1 MCSLHLHTHVVVVVQ
16 ILTLCRSGF
25 PSCRRA
31 VLSHFQ
37 GLILSRTQ
45 SGVERDAWPRDGVIC
60 PLSPCTSLGKCLWLD
75 GFSLCGVQ
83 DRRKY
88 FWLRDGW
95 CLQTILSS
103 CSVVLQ
109 REIWEIQWL
118 CFTVALRVWAHS
130 CGGDLNLGE
139 GNRRSCQHPRCV
151 PVTRGLHSRAG
162 QRAVSLAVLLSLPP
176 ISPVPAHCTGGDG
189 LVHGVLWV
197 ENAPCFC
204 QSPFSILKDLEL
216 KIFSLW

>member
-1 MCSLHLHTHVVVVVQ
+1 MVVVQ

-75 GFSLCGVQ
+75 GFGLCGVQ

-109 REIWEIQWL
+109 REIWGIQWL

-139 GNRRSCQHPRCV
+139 GNRRSWQHPRCV

-176 ISPVPAHCTGGDG
+176 SAQCLLTA
-189 LVHGVLWV
+189 LVEMGWYM
-197 ENAPCFC
+197 ECC
-204 QSPFSILKDLEL
+204 EL
-216 KIFSLW
+216 KMPLASVSHPPQFWKTWSWRSSAFGRDLPVE